1 MQRNTEVDVLVIGA
15 GPVGMTAAAVLA
27 EYGVRLRIVDRRPG
41 PDSGTRC
48 TNLWPATLDAMAFM
62 GLDVGELLERSQPM
76 RHKVFHLGEDS
87 FSSDLTEYGA
97 VSPVPLTQSQDVVD
111 AMLTARLERFGV
123 AIEYGVE
130 ACRVD
135 PDDDGVTVVLRPAG
149 PASDAPAER
158 VRAGWLVA
166 AQGMGTGAEELLGV
180 RRTVRSFPG
189 VRILHADARLENR
202 DGIGPDEEH
211 IYLAA
216 SRSAGL
222 VPLPGG
228 LHRLFLMEP
237 DPAGGERP
245 GAREI
250 VSAVARV
257 SGLPLTAV
265 EPACPWWARPESR
278 IAETFRLG
286 RVLLAGGSA
295 TALPLTVHGMNN
307 GMQDAFNLAWKLGM
321 VVRGLGDE
329 VLLDSYTVERRR
341 VARKLVEVTER
352 VLGMGTSED
361 SQATHGPG
369 SGRAGWTCAP
379 SRRSPTGRARCRRT
393 RDVPAGPRRAT
404 RCRACSTSPPGPV
417 RAAPSGRCW
426 SPVTPPARRRCRWRN
441 CGPWPTSTPR
451 CACGSPNPGRRF
463 TWCGRTVTSRSVA
476 RSTIRPRWPDMPRA
490 FCADQQI
497 RLPAG
502 PRPGFP
508 ALRRHA
514 Q

>member
-361 SQATHGPG
+361 SQATHGPRIRQGRVDMRTQPSVTYRQSPLSQDQGRPGGPQAGDPMPGLLDLAAGTRPCCTEWTLLVPRDSAGAPPVPLAELRALADKYAAVRLRLTEPG
-369 SGRAGWTCAP
+369 STVHLVRPDGHIAFR
-379 SRRSPTGRARCRRT
+379 
-393 RDVPAGPRRAT
+393 
-404 RCRACSTSPPGPV
+404 GPV
-417 RAAPSGRCW
+417 DDPAALAGYA
-426 SPVTPPARRRCRWRN
+426 AR
-441 CGPWPTSTPR
+441 
-451 CACGSPNPGRRF
+451 F
-463 TWCGRTVTSRSVA
+463 
-476 RSTIRPRWPDMPRA
+476 
-490 FCADQQI
+490 
-497 RLPAG
+497 
-502 PRPGFP
+502 
-508 ALRRHA
+508 LR
-514 Q
+514 